1 MSAGIR
7 EESVTSLWLHEYKI
21 INMNL
26 HGKIGKKSKRCQG
39 FKFPSQVPSKEPETS
54 MATVKDC
61 LLLLIEGLQILKTKS
76 KI

>member
-1 MSAGIR
+1 MDYKDRLGAEEKAGYFN
-7 EESVTSLWLHEYKI
+7 ST
-21 INMNL
+21 
-26 HGKIGKKSKRCQG
+26 GKIGKKSKRCQG